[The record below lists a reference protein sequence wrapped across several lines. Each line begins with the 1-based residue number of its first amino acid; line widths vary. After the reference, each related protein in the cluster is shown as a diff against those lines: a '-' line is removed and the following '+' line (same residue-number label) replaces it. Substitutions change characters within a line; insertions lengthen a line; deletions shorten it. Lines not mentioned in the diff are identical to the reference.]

1 MKSSCTRRKK
11 ERFDSSES
19 LNTLGEAEGGATERV
34 RAFNLLEKYFFQA
47 TPKGFDMSSRFTR
60 NLVLLDEPAPFID
73 DFSHGVFDL
82 GQQGRA
88 GVFIQQDDFFEGGQ
102 IFANL
107 EEQLQV
113 SPFRQYQS
121 GTAITQN
128 MP

>member
-1 MKSSCTRRKK
+1 MKSGCTRRKK

-19 LNTLGEAEGGATERV
+19 LNTLGDAAG
-34 RAFNLLEKYFFQA
+34 LLEKYFFQA

-60 NLVLLDEPAPFID
+60 NAVLLDELAPFID

-113 SPFRQYQS
+113 SPFRQYQP